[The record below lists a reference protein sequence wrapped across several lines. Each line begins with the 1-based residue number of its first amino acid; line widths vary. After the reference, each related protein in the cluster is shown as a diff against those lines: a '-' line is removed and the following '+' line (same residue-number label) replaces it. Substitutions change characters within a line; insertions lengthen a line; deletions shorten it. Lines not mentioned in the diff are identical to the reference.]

1 MLGFPRRRSR
11 RNCTLCRSRWTVN
24 TERKHGASATSTT
37 VVNIGIRGGH
47 ARVTHLVPNIP
58 EHLAQRPDTVVSMAK
73 RFAGVSKALVFN
85 TNNTQYSCCPVV
97 DGCKLIGVLVGIAER
112 PPRAPGQTDE
122 CVSAILMCRPNAKD
136 NGTKYTATPPKAWS
150 YC

>member
-1 MLGFPRRRSR
+1 MPHLNAELP
-11 RNCTLCRSRWTVN
+11 TKKIP
-24 TERKHGASATSTT
+24 TELYFVSIPLDGQERMHGASTTSTT
-37 VVNIGIRGGH
+37 AVNIGVKGGH
-47 ARVTHLVPNIP
+47 ARVAHLVPNTP
-58 EHLAQRPDTVVSMAK
+58 EHFAHRHDTVVSMAK

-122 CVSAILMCRPNAKD
+122 MCECHPHVP
-136 NGTKYTATPPKAWS
+136 TKRKRQ
-150 YC
+150 